1 MAASFGAAFHS
12 PYNRDKANAFDN
24 LYFRSTCALRRFD
37 SRRGQTRK
45 TCWHEH
51 QAQQLDLY
59 LQGYEVAQ
67 SVDNDGNYITQS
79 SRGKH
84 LDQGTAVM
92 KGDKVCFTSAMDPKR
107 DGCWTAKDLK
117 VGQSAMTTSDKG
129 EKLKVTRI
137 KYAPLSMPK

>member
-1 MAASFGAAFHS
+1 MRSIIYISAALALCAS
-12 PYNRDKANAFDN
+12 
-24 LYFRSTCALRRFD
+24 ST
-37 SRRGQTRK
+37 SV
-45 TCWHEH
+45 
-51 QAQQLDLY
+51 
-59 LQGYEVAQ
+59 VAKHAKRASMSIKQ
-67 SVDNDGNYITQS
+67 NSWTYTYKGTKSLESVDNDGNFITQS

-84 LDQGTAVM
+84 LDHGTAAM
-92 KGDKVCFTSAMDPKR
+92 KGDKVCFTSAMDAKR

>member
-1 MAASFGAAFHS
+1 MRSIICISAALAICAGSTTAVARHATPASMSIKHNSWTYTYKGT
-12 PYNRDKANAFDN
+12 
-24 LYFRSTCALRRFD
+24 RSR
-37 SRRGQTRK
+37 
-45 TCWHEH
+45 E
-51 QAQQLDLY
+51 
-59 LQGYEVAQ
+59 

-84 LDQGTAVM
+84 LDHGTAVM
-92 KGDKVCFTSAMDPKR
+92 KGDKVCFTSAMDAKR